1 MAILGQSRERESTTE
16 AADRYKQMKQRGRE
30 WEVVIHRRLVF
41 FFFSQSVFS
50 TSSKNNTKSAQQ
62 WLRRRNGSS
71 PNPRQCWAT
80 CKASC
85 VTWNQK
91 KSRQTRISNTLYTA
105 WRKPASGYRHCDY
118 TRPICK
124 RKPQFLASLPT
135 LQTIFKTHLCK
146 TAVTYSSLFTEGLIL
161 QVYVLCECADI
172 ACYSRLERR

>member
-91 KSRQTRISNTLYTA
+91 HQDKQEYQIHYIQHDVNLPPVTDTVTIQGQFVRGSLSFLLHSLHYRLYLRLISA
-105 WRKPASGYRHCDY
+105 KQR
-118 TRPICK
+118 
-124 RKPQFLASLPT
+124 
-135 LQTIFKTHLCK
+135 
-146 TAVTYSSLFTEGLIL
+146 
-161 QVYVLCECADI
+161 
-172 ACYSRLERR
+172 